1 MIADLSEL
9 PWLISSHRIGRCLH
23 AFVFALVS
31 ILLIAVLDTESSG
44 QPPEP
49 EQTTY
54 RIGHFAIDATMPIGH
69 RCMGVLPQKSLAI
82 ADTLE
87 LHGFVLLGSG
97 EPIVVVAIDWCEIR
111 NASYDE
117 WRSRLATVA
126 GTSPQ
131 RVLVSS
137 LHQHD
142 APVIDAGAQD
152 LLDQVGLTNELFDR
166 EFHEDVLRRAEESL
180 RQAIDEAQAITHI
193 GYAESIVRDVAS
205 NRRVV
210 DANGRV
216 SFARGSSSGRE
227 AFFRETDTGLIDPL
241 LRTISF
247 WDGERCLV
255 EYHAYATHPMS
266 YYGRGEVSSDF
277 VGLARK
283 RLARFDRSIHPI
295 YVSGCSGDVTAG
307 KYNDGSPQAREE
319 LIQKIYDAML
329 ANREQAK
336 KQPLL
341 LGWSFRSVALELE
354 YSRVPSLQR
363 EVMDRELQ
371 DGSLPTEKRILAAMG
386 LASWQRSVERKQPI
400 DVPCVDFGI
409 ARLVLFPGES
419 FVGYQSIAQDLS
431 GDVPLV
437 PVGYG
442 ECWTG
447 YVPTEAAFAD
457 GFNES
462 WLWVAPSS
470 QTRIEKAL
478 RELLD
483 LNR

>member
-1 MIADLSEL
+1 MITDLSEL
-9 PWLISSHRIGRCLH
+9 PRLISSQRIGRCLR
-23 AFVFALVS
+23 ALVFALVS

-54 RIGHFAIDATMPIGH
+54 RIGHFAIDATIPIGH

-227 AFFRETDTGLIDPL
+227 AFFRETDTG
-241 LRTISF
+241 
-247 WDGERCLV
+247 
-255 EYHAYATHPMS
+255 
-266 YYGRGEVSSDF
+266 
-277 VGLARK
+277 
-283 RLARFDRSIHPI
+283 
-295 YVSGCSGDVTAG
+295 
-307 KYNDGSPQAREE
+307 
-319 LIQKIYDAML
+319 
-329 ANREQAK
+329 
-336 KQPLL
+336 
-341 LGWSFRSVALELE
+341 
-354 YSRVPSLQR
+354 
-363 EVMDRELQ
+363 
-371 DGSLPTEKRILAAMG
+371 
-386 LASWQRSVERKQPI
+386 
-400 DVPCVDFGI
+400 
-409 ARLVLFPGES
+409 
-419 FVGYQSIAQDLS
+419 
-431 GDVPLV
+431 
-437 PVGYG
+437 
-442 ECWTG
+442 
-447 YVPTEAAFAD
+447 
-457 GFNES
+457 
-462 WLWVAPSS
+462 
-470 QTRIEKAL
+470 
-478 RELLD
+478 
-483 LNR
+483 

>member
-1 MIADLSEL
+1 
-9 PWLISSHRIGRCLH
+9 
-23 AFVFALVS
+23 
-31 ILLIAVLDTESSG
+31 
-44 QPPEP
+44 
-49 EQTTY
+49 
-54 RIGHFAIDATMPIGH
+54 
-69 RCMGVLPQKSLAI
+69 
-82 ADTLE
+82 
-87 LHGFVLLGSG
+87 
-97 EPIVVVAIDWCEIR
+97 
-111 NASYDE
+111 
-117 WRSRLATVA
+117 
-126 GTSPQ
+126 
-131 RVLVSS
+131 
-137 LHQHD
+137 
-142 APVIDAGAQD
+142 VIDAGAQD

-166 EFHEDVLRRAEESL
+166 GFHEDVLRRAEESL
-180 RQAIDEAQAITHI
+180 RQAIAEAQAITHI

-283 RLARFDRSIHPI
+283 RLARTDRSIHPI
-295 YVSGCSGDVTAG
+295 YASGCSGDVTAG

-319 LIQKIYDAML
+319 LIQKIHDAML

-419 FVGYQSIAQDLS
+419 FVGYQQIAQDLS

-462 WLWVAPSS
+462 WLWVAPGS
-470 QTRIEKAL
+470 QSRIENGL

-483 LNR
+483 RNR